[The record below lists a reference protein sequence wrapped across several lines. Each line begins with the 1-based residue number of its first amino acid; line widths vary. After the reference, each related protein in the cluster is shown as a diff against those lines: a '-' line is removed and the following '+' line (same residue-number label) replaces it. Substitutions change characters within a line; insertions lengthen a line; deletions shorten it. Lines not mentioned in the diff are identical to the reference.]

1 MNAVREEGCKSPGL
15 RIFRL
20 VDSQNHLKKALGFFI
35 KGGKEGW
42 GFVLGGPPRAALERR
57 ELLKVTLFYL
67 ALEVGFRKSIFYL
80 RWFFQLN

>member
-20 VDSQNHLKKALGFFI
+20 VDSQNHLNKKKALGFFI
-35 KGGKEGW
+35 KGVG
-42 GFVLGGPPRAALERR
+42 VLGGPPRAALERR
-57 ELLKVTLFYL
+57 EFKKVTLFYL
-67 ALEVGFRKSIFYL
+67 ALEVGLRKSIFYL